1 MSGNR
6 EYRSDVFSLLFRE
19 KSRALELY
27 NALNGSKYDDP
38 EQVETVELGNG
49 GISLS
54 VRSDASFIL
63 GAELNIYE
71 HQSTVCPNMPLRCL
85 VYFTTIIHG
94 RFWNRNIYGKT
105 QFKIPTPRFVVFYNG
120 TEDAPAQC
128 RLKLSDAFEN
138 GVKEPELE
146 LTCQVYNINE
156 GKNPELLTKSPTL
169 KGYMYLV
176 DLVQEFEE
184 ETGYVDLAGAV
195 ELAVKQCI
203 RENVLKDF
211 LQEHYA
217 EVIKM
222 MQWDFTFEHQLEMEH
237 EEGREEERLRA
248 IQNMIRYE
256 ISKEQILQDYS
267 EEEYERA
274 QASRIAIR

>member
-71 HQSTVCPNMPLRCL
+71 LQSTVCPNMPLRCL

-146 LTCQVYNINE
+146 LTCQV
-156 GKNPELLTKSPTL
+156 
-169 KGYMYLV
+169 
-176 DLVQEFEE
+176 
-184 ETGYVDLAGAV
+184 
-195 ELAVKQCI
+195 
-203 RENVLKDF
+203 
-211 LQEHYA
+211 
-217 EVIKM
+217 
-222 MQWDFTFEHQLEMEH
+222 
-237 EEGREEERLRA
+237 
-248 IQNMIRYE
+248 
-256 ISKEQILQDYS
+256 
-267 EEEYERA
+267 
-274 QASRIAIR
+274 